1 MGGLPRLQ
9 RCYLS
14 PRPSHTMGPVDIL
27 PMGPWLHSLRW
38 LAATINCLV
47 NSVAMLQQ
55 APVLELVEA
64 CETDNRHVDWRS
76 AAADAFFE
84 WLAKHPSLQRVS
96 FDDGGVDH
104 PSLFDSRIF
113 AAKLVQLGRRRPGLL
128 VHVADHACGYDC
140 LLDYM

>member
-1 MGGLPRLQ
+1 
-9 RCYLS
+9 
-14 PRPSHTMGPVDIL
+14 
-27 PMGPWLHSLRW
+27 MGPWVHSLRW
-38 LAATINCLV
+38 LGATINCLV

-55 APVLELVEA
+55 AAALEFVEA
-64 CETDNRHVDWRS
+64 CETDSRHVDWRS

-96 FDDGGVDH
+96 FEDGHSDD

-113 AAKLVQLGRRRPGLL
+113 TAKLVQLGRRRPSLL
-128 VHVADHACGYDC
+128 LRVTRHACEFDC